1 MTRLEGDALVTL
13 FIDRFTICARTEA
26 GDVNG
31 SGNHQVATGED
42 VRRRQ
47 LIPGTTCQAAGS
59 GAATQASTSGAAG
72 RLIAAVNPGRTLG

>member
-1 MTRLEGDALVTL
+1 
-13 FIDRFTICARTEA
+13 
-26 GDVNG
+26 
-31 SGNHQVATGED
+31 